1 MKSINNVNNTTIG
14 NISNIIA
21 KSPLYDCEGGGYEAL
36 GQNGNISKYLAGE
49 RKGKVYLGNAFSLQ
63 MVADNAIIC
72 KVEVS
77 PEQVPVNAESIIGHK
92 DTAAVVSTILG
103 REVPC
108 NRESV
113 MLTDND
119 VLYVAQVV
127 GGRLPEGAT
136 TIPSGMEIKFYR
148 ITVRT

>member
-1 MKSINNVNNTTIG
+1 MKYTNTINITAIA
-14 NISNIIA
+14 NIINEA
-21 KSPLYDCEGGGYEAL
+21 PLYTCEGGGYEAL
-36 GQNGNISKYLAGE
+36 GQNGNILNYLAGE

-72 KVEVS
+72 KVAVAPSDIPQEAV
-77 PEQVPVNAESIIGHK
+77 SIIGHK

-113 MLTDND
+113 MLSDED

-136 TIPSGMEIKFYR
+136 TIPDGMELKFYR

>member
-21 KSPLYDCEGGGYEAL
+21 KAPLYDCEGGGYEAL
-36 GQNGNISKYLAGE
+36 GQNGNVAKYLAGD

>member
-14 NISNIIA
+14 NINTIIA
-21 KSPLYDCEGGGYEAL
+21 KAPLYDCEGGGYEAL
-36 GQNGNISKYLAGE
+36 GQNGNISKYLAGD

>member
-36 GQNGNISKYLAGE
+36 GQNGNISKYLAGN

-63 MVADNAIIC
+63 MVADNAIVA

-77 PEQVPVNAESIIGHK
+77 PEEIPIEAVSIIGHA
-92 DTAAVVSTILG
+92 DTAAVVGSILG
-103 REVPC
+103 RNVPC
-108 NRESV
+108 NRASV
-113 MLTDND
+113 LLDDEDT
-119 VLYVAQVV
+119 LYVAQVV

-136 TIPSGMEIKFYR
+136 AIPDGMELKCYR
-148 ITVRT
+148 VTVRT

>member
-36 GQNGNISKYLAGE
+36 GQNGNVTKYLAGN

-63 MVADNAIIC
+63 MVADNAIIA

-113 MLTDND
+113 MLSDED

-136 TIPSGMEIKFYR
+136 TIPDGMEIKFYR

>member
-21 KSPLYDCEGGGYEAL
+21 KSPLYACEGGGYEAL
-36 GQNGNISKYLAGE
+36 GQNNNITKYLAGS

-103 REVPC
+103 REVSC

-136 TIPSGMEIKFYR
+136 TIPDGMEIKFYR

>member
-1 MKSINNVNNTTIG
+1 MKNGNINNTIIG

-21 KSPLYDCEGGGYEAL
+21 KSPLYACEGGGYEAL
-36 GQNGNISKYLAGE
+36 GQNNNITKYLAGN

-63 MVADNAIIC
+63 MVANNAIIC

-77 PEQVPVNAESIIGHK
+77 PEKVPVNAESIIGHK

>member
-1 MKSINNVNNTTIG
+1 MKYTNNATIG
-14 NISNIIA
+14 NINTIVNKA
-21 KSPLYDCEGGGYEAL
+21 PLYDCEGGGYEAL
-36 GQNGNISKYLAGE
+36 GQNGNVTNYLAGK

-77 PEQVPVNAESIIGHK
+77 PEEIPTEAVSIIGHA
-92 DTAAVVSTILG
+92 DTAAVVGSILG
-103 REVPC
+103 RDVPC
-108 NRESV
+108 NRASV
-113 MLTDND
+113 ILSDED

-136 TIPSGMEIKFYR
+136 TIPDGMEIKFYR

>member
-21 KSPLYDCEGGGYEAL
+21 KAPLYDCEGGGYEAL
-36 GQNGNISKYLAGE
+36 GQNGNVTKYLAGN
-49 RKGKVYLGNAFSLQ
+49 RKGKMYLGNAFSLQ

-72 KVEVS
+72 KVEVA
-77 PEQVPVNAESIIGHK
+77 PEEIPTEAESIIGHA
-92 DTAAVVSTILG
+92 DTATVVSSILG
-103 REVPC
+103 RDVPC
-108 NRESV
+108 NRASV
-113 MLTDND
+113 MLSDED

-136 TIPSGMEIKFYR
+136 TIPDGMELKFYR

>member
-1 MKSINNVNNTTIG
+1 MKYTNNATIG
-14 NISNIIA
+14 NINTIVNKA
-21 KSPLYDCEGGGYEAL
+21 PLYDCEGGGYEAL
-36 GQNGNISKYLAGE
+36 GQNGNVAKYLAGN

-77 PEQVPVNAESIIGHK
+77 PEEIPTEAVSIIGHS
-92 DTAAVVSTILG
+92 DTAAVVGSILG
-103 REVPC
+103 RNVPC
-108 NRESV
+108 NRASV
-113 MLTDND
+113 MLDDEDT
-119 VLYVAQVV
+119 LYVAQVV

-136 TIPSGMEIKFYR
+136 TIPDGMEIKFYR

>member
-36 GQNGNISKYLAGE
+36 GQNGNVTKYLAGN
-49 RKGKVYLGNAFSLQ
+49 RKGKMYLGNAFSLQ

-72 KVEVS
+72 KVEVA
-77 PEQVPVNAESIIGHK
+77 PEEIPAEAESIIGHA
-92 DTAAVVSTILG
+92 DTATVVSSILG
-103 REVPC
+103 RNVPC
-108 NRESV
+108 NRASV
-113 MLTDND
+113 MLDDED

-136 TIPSGMEIKFYR
+136 TIPDGMELKFYR

>member
-1 MKSINNVNNTTIG
+1 MKYTNNATIG
-14 NISNIIA
+14 NINTIVNKA
-21 KSPLYDCEGGGYEAL
+21 PLYDCEGGGYEAL
-36 GQNGNISKYLAGE
+36 GQNGNVAKYLAGN

-108 NRESV
+108 NRASV
-113 MLTDND
+113 MLSDED
-119 VLYVAQVV
+119 ELYVAQIV

>member
-36 GQNGNISKYLAGE
+36 GQNGNVTKYLAGN
-49 RKGKVYLGNAFSLQ
+49 RKGKMYLGNAFSLQ
-63 MVADNAIIC
+63 MVADSAIIC
-72 KVEVS
+72 KVEVA
-77 PEQVPVNAESIIGHK
+77 PEEIPAEAESIIGHA
-92 DTAAVVSTILG
+92 DTATVVSSILG
-103 REVPC
+103 RDIPC
-108 NRESV
+108 NRASV
-113 MLTDND
+113 MLSDED

-127 GGRLPEGAT
+127 GGRLPEGAI
-136 TIPSGMEIKFYR
+136 TIPDGMELKFYR

>member
-36 GQNGNISKYLAGE
+36 GQNGNVTKYLAGN
-49 RKGKVYLGNAFSLQ
+49 RNGKMYLGNAFSLQ

-103 REVPC
+103 RNVPC
-108 NRESV
+108 NRASV
-113 MLTDND
+113 MLDDEDT
-119 VLYVAQVV
+119 LYVAQVV

-136 TIPSGMEIKFYR
+136 IIPDGMEIKFYR

>member
-36 GQNGNISKYLAGE
+36 GQNGNVTKYLAGN
-49 RKGKVYLGNAFSLQ
+49 RNGKMYLGNAFSLQ

-103 REVPC
+103 RNVPC
-108 NRESV
+108 NRASV
-113 MLTDND
+113 MLDDEDT
-119 VLYVAQVV
+119 LYVAQVV

-136 TIPSGMEIKFYR
+136 TIPDGMEIKFYR

>member
-21 KSPLYDCEGGGYEAL
+21 KAPLYDCEGGGYEAL
-36 GQNGNISKYLAGE
+36 GQNGNISKYLAGD

-108 NRESV
+108 NRASV

>member
-1 MKSINNVNNTTIG
+1 MKYTNNATIG
-14 NISNIIA
+14 NINTIVNKA
-21 KSPLYDCEGGGYEAL
+21 PLYDCEGGGYEAL
-36 GQNGNISKYLAGE
+36 GQNGNISKYLAGN

-63 MVADNAIIC
+63 MVADNAIIA

-108 NRESV
+108 NRASV
-113 MLTDND
+113 MLSDED

-136 TIPSGMEIKFYR
+136 TIPDGMELKFYR

>member
-14 NISNIIA
+14 NINTIINKA
-21 KSPLYDCEGGGYEAL
+21 PLYDCEGGGYEAL
-36 GQNGNISKYLAGE
+36 GQNGNVTKYLAGE
-49 RKGKVYLGNAFSLQ
+49 RKGKVFIGNAFSLQ
-63 MVADNAIIC
+63 MVVDNAIIC

-108 NRESV
+108 NRASV
-113 MLTDND
+113 MLDDEDT
-119 VLYVAQVV
+119 LYVAQVV

-136 TIPSGMEIKFYR
+136 TIPDGMELKFYR

>member
-21 KSPLYDCEGGGYEAL
+21 KAPLYDCEGGGYEAL
-36 GQNGNISKYLAGE
+36 GQNGNVTKYLAGN
-49 RKGKVYLGNAFSLQ
+49 RKGKMYLRNAFSLQ

-72 KVEVS
+72 KVEVA
-77 PEQVPVNAESIIGHK
+77 PEEIPTEAVSIIGHA
-92 DTAAVVSTILG
+92 DTAAVVGSILG
-103 REVPC
+103 RNVPC
-108 NRESV
+108 NRASV
-113 MLTDND
+113 MLDDEDT
-119 VLYVAQVV
+119 LYVAQVV

-136 TIPSGMEIKFYR
+136 TIPDGMEIKFYR

>member
-36 GQNGNISKYLAGE
+36 GQNGNVTKYLVGE
-49 RKGKVYLGNAFSLQ
+49 RKGKVFIGNAFSLQ

-77 PEQVPVNAESIIGHK
+77 PEQVPVNAESCIGHA
-92 DTAAVVSTILG
+92 DTAAVVSNLLG
-103 REVPC
+103 RKVET
-108 NRESV
+108 NRTSIVLSDE
-113 MLTDND
+113 DE
-119 VLYVAQVV
+119 LYVAQVV

-136 TIPSGMEIKFYR
+136 TIPDGMELKFYR

>member
-1 MKSINNVNNTTIG
+1 MKNGNINNTI
-14 NISNIIA
+14 STIINA
-21 KSPLYDCEGGGYEAL
+21 APLYTCEGGGYEAL
-36 GQNGNISKYLAGE
+36 GQNGNILNYLAGE

-63 MVADNAIIC
+63 MVADNAIIA

-77 PEQVPVNAESIIGHK
+77 PEEIPQEAVSIIGHK

-113 MLTDND
+113 MLSDED
-119 VLYVAQVV
+119 ELYVAQIV

-136 TIPSGMEIKFYR
+136 TIPDGMEIRFYR

>member
-1 MKSINNVNNTTIG
+1 MKNGNINNTIVG
-14 NISNIIA
+14 NIYTIIA
-21 KSPLYDCEGGGYEAL
+21 KAPLYDCEGGGYEAL
-36 GQNGNISKYLAGE
+36 GQNGNVTKYLAGE

-72 KVEVS
+72 KVEVAPKEI
-77 PEQVPVNAESIIGHK
+77 PEGAVSIIGHA
-92 DTAAVVSTILG
+92 DTATVVGSIIG
-103 REVPC
+103 RDIPC
-108 NRESV
+108 NRASV
-113 MLTDND
+113 MLSDED

-136 TIPSGMEIKFYR
+136 TIPDGMEIKFYR

>member
-1 MKSINNVNNTTIG
+1 MKSINNVNNTAIG

-36 GQNGNISKYLAGE
+36 GQNGNVTKYLAGN
-49 RKGKVYLGNAFSLQ
+49 RKGKMYLGNAFSLQ

-103 REVPC
+103 RNVPC
-108 NRESV
+108 NRASV
-113 MLTDND
+113 MLDDEDT
-119 VLYVAQVV
+119 LYVAQVV

-136 TIPSGMEIKFYR
+136 TIPDGMEIKFYR